1 VADNARY
8 VHLTGAHVRGYGR
21 VSGSFSGDGDLSR
34 LPLIAFDD
42 TILNT
47 QTLVAELESIYV
59 VFRRASSR

>member
-1 VADNARY
+1 
-8 VHLTGAHVRGYGR
+8 VRGYGR

-47 QTLVAELESIYV
+47 QTLVEELESIYV